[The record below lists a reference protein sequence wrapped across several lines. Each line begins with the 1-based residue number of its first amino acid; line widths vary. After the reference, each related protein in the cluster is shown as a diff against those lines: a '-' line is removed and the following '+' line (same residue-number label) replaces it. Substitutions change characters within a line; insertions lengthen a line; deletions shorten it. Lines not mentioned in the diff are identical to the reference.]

1 MRTARS
7 PIALS
12 FALVIASL
20 VAMSTSALA
29 SGVAVVVGGDAD
41 QETRRALATAVERSL
56 KDKREETHQLNLDA
70 REIDAL
76 VDCVSREASK
86 ECAAAFM
93 RSRSSGASRAIV
105 LSVGRD
111 ARAKKTTITGWI
123 VAQDGTVLVIDQGVC
138 DACTATALKNVTMEL
153 LSALLREVEARTMPT
168 TLAIR
173 TTPPGAQVEIDGRIV
188 GETNDRKPFEYRVYA
203 GPHRVVVQLRGYE
216 TASRS
221 VQLVP
226 GETKPVD
233 IVLVPLPGSAKP
245 PRPPETKT
253 PDTTTERHQ
262 VRWGG
267 WITLGSGVVV
277 ASTGIGLVIA
287 DQGTP
292 DPASGQHS
300 QEHRDTMTLGLAATG
315 LGAAAIGAGIWW
327 LLRDTGEPRGRAR
340 ATPGVRVEPGSAIL
354 LYTGTF

>member
-1 MRTARS
+1 MPRR
-7 PIALS
+7 
-12 FALVIASL
+12 F
-20 VAMSTSALA
+20 
-29 SGVAVVVGGDAD
+29 VVGGDAD
-41 QETRRALATAVERSL
+41 QETRRTLATAVERSL
-56 KDKREETHQLNLDA
+56 KDKREETHQLNLDT

-93 RSRSSGASRAIV
+93 RSHSAGASRAIV
-105 LSVGRD
+105 LSVARE

-138 DACTATALKNVTMEL
+138 DACTAASLKDVTMEL
-153 LSALLREVEARTMPT
+153 LSALLREVEARTTPT

-173 TTPPGAQVEIDGRIV
+173 TTPAGAQVEIDGRVV

-216 TASRS
+216 TATRS

-233 IVLVPLPGSAKP
+233 IALVPLPGATKP
-245 PRPPETKT
+245 PRT
-253 PDTTTERHQ
+253 PATATPATTAAPRP

-277 ASTGIGLVIA
+277 ASTGIALVIA
-287 DQGTP
+287 DQATP
-292 DPASGQHS
+292 DATSGPHR
-300 QEHRDTMTLGLAATG
+300 QERRDTMALGLTATG
-315 LGAAAIGAGIWW
+315 LGAAAIGAGVWW
-327 LLRDTGEPRGRAR
+327 LLRDTDKPRRQAR
-340 ATPGVRVEPGSAIL
+340 ATPGVRVEPGSAML
-354 LYTGTF
+354 LFTGSF